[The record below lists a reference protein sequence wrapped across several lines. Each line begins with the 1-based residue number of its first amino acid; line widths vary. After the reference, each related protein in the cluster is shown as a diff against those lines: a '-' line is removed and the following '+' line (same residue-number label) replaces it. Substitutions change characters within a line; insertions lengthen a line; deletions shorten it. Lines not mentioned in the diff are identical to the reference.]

1 MVTQALSAALR
12 VSGTVAAIIQALES
26 IDRARKDIGKL
37 RKLGLVTQANRL
49 EAKCNAAERR
59 IKSSLT
65 KQLAR
70 EARQRAT
77 ARRQSRSTSGRFS

>member
-12 VSGTVAAIIQALES
+12 VSATVGAIIQALES
-26 IDRARKDIGKL
+26 IDKARKDIGKL

-70 EARQRAT
+70 EAKQRRT
-77 ARRQSRSTSGRFS
+77 SRSQSRGASGRFS